1 MKPTVSAVWAAA
13 EEAIRPGMAPA
24 SAPAA
29 EAWRKLRRFMERSL
43 VIVNA
48 PCVAAPVVNGFRKVH
63 AMHVPETNLL
73 FFIIYPLSQDLRDA
87 KCIQIDR
94 ILAQKVINRYFL
106 FIVTAWLAQSRVS

>member
-43 VIVNA
+43 VIGNA
-48 PCVAAPVVNGFRKVH
+48 PCGAGPGVNGYRKVH
-63 AMHVPETNLL
+63 AMHVPEINLL
-73 FFIIYPLSQDLRDA
+73 FFMVYPLPQDMSVA

-106 FIVTAWLAQSRVS
+106 FIMTAQLA